1 MGRASSSKKVA
12 RAASTGGG
20 RTARGSRPVGWYA
33 AIALVTILGVAGIV
47 FSRAEYRQELAAG
60 ADGTAP
66 IANKDHWHAAYGIYA
81 CDEFLPPLT
90 DERDPKGIHSHA
102 DGIIHIHPFVRSAA
116 GRNATLAV
124 FADAIGLE
132 LEDGRLEVPGG
143 ETYEAGEDECDGKDA
158 IVQVKVNDK
167 VVTEEVANIKLND
180 GDHLTIAF
188 APKGAE
194 LPAPPTADDLS
205 RLDPATETVRPE
217 GETVP
222 PAGDGTTTES
232 TAPGAAGGEGDT
244 STTAATPPAGG
255 ETTPTTSAP

>member
-20 RTARGSRPVGWYA
+20 RTARGSRPLGWYA
-33 AIALVTILGVAGIV
+33 AIALVTILGIAGIV

-66 IANKDHWHAAYGIYA
+66 VANKDHWHAAYGIYA
-81 CDEFLPPLT
+81 CDEFLAPLT

-116 GRNATLAV
+116 GRNATLSV
-124 FADAIGLE
+124 FADATGME
-132 LEDGRLEVPGG
+132 LSDDRIEVPGG
-143 ETYEAGEDECDGKDA
+143 ETYEAGDDECDGKDA

-167 VVTEEVANIKLND
+167 LVTEEVANIKLND
-180 GDHLTIAF
+180 GDLITIAF

-194 LPAPPTADDLS
+194 LPTPPSAGDLS
-205 RLDPATETVRPE
+205 RLDPRTDEVIPE
-217 GETVP
+217 GQTSTPAPTDENTTTVP
-222 PAGDGTTTES
+222 
-232 TAPGAAGGEGDT
+232 GDT
-244 STTAATPPAGG
+244 STTAPAGDG
-255 ETTPTTSAP
+255 EGATTTTAAP